1 MMRDNTVK
9 NSASN
14 LPITQALQA
23 QSGQLLPVITQVLSE
38 LQYTQIVH
46 QRISQQQIKKG
57 TEQIQESN
65 TQITKQRSKQSYY
78 QGLTRAY
85 HVEYG
90 SVMIKWVL
98 HGTSDKLQSVSD
110 LTHEISVLQ
119 ALYNSQKTQVSS
131 ITPPLL
137 AYHNLGIDTLGQS
150 QQLTVLVMPHYK
162 NGSLAKLLNH
172 HVLLTHYQ
180 KHNLIKE
187 SAHLVCNLHKAGWL
201 HNDIKPSN
209 ILLNDTS
216 INSKDM
222 DSSNNH
228 MLSDLLLTDFALTQR
243 NDQPNAI
250 NFSGGTPA
258 YLAPE
263 RWQGQRATI
272 QSDIYAFGIMM
283 VEILI
288 GKRPFNIDHQSN
300 QPMTDWA
307 IQHCQQPIPK
317 LPLEY
322 VRYQSIVDNVLAKRV
337 EKRYQRMEAVLGELE
352 KL

>member
-1 MMRDNTVK
+1 MK

-14 LPITQALQA
+14 LPIKQALQA
-23 QSGQLLPVITQVLSE
+23 QSGQLLPVITQAVSE
-38 LQYTQIVH
+38 LQYNQIVH
-46 QRISQQQIKKG
+46 QRISQQYREG
-57 TEQIQESN
+57 RVEQIQESN
-65 TQITKQRSKQSYY
+65 THITKQSCY
-78 QGLTRAY
+78 QGITRAR

-90 SVMIKWVL
+90 SVIIKWEL
-98 HGTSDKLQSVSD
+98 RATSVRLQSVSD

-119 ALYNSQKTQVSS
+119 ALYTSQKTQVSS

-137 AYHNLGIDTLGQS
+137 AYYNVEVDTLGQS
-150 QQLTVLVMPHYK
+150 QQLTVLVMPHYE

-172 HVLLTHYQ
+172 HLALTDNQ
-180 KHNLIKE
+180 KNDLIKE
-187 SAHLVCNLHKAGWL
+187 SAHLVCNLHNAGWL

-209 ILLNDTS
+209 ILLSDNLTTHA
-216 INSKDM
+216 
-222 DSSNNH
+222 DSDCIVP
-228 MLSDLLLTDFALTQR
+228 DLLLTDFALAQR

-288 GKRPFNIDHQSN
+288 GKRAFNIDSKSN
-300 QPMTDWA
+300 QSMTDWA

-322 VRYQSIVDNVLAKRV
+322 ARYQSIVDKALAKRV
-337 EKRYQRMEAVLGELE
+337 EKRYQNMEAVLGEVE

>member
-23 QSGQLLPVITQVLSE
+23 QSGQLLPVITQALSE

-46 QRISQQQIKKG
+46 QRISQQYREG
-57 TEQIQESN
+57 STEQTQESK
-65 TQITKQRSKQSYY
+65 TQITKQRSKQSCY
-78 QGLTRAY
+78 QGITRAR

-90 SVMIKWVL
+90 SVIIKWEL
-98 HGTSDKLQSVSD
+98 RATSIRLQSVSD

-137 AYHNLGIDTLGQS
+137 AYHNVEVDTLGQS
-150 QQLTVLVMPHYK
+150 QQLTVLVMSYYES
-162 NGSLAKLLNH
+162 GSLAKLLNH
-172 HVLLTHYQ
+172 HVSLTDNQ
-180 KHNLIKE
+180 KHDLIKE
-187 SAHLVCNLHKAGWL
+187 SAHLVCNLHNAGWL

-209 ILLNDTS
+209 ILLSDNLTS
-216 INSKDM
+216 HA
-222 DSSNNH
+222 DSDCI
-228 MLSDLLLTDFALTQR
+228 MPDLLLTDFALAQR
-243 NDQPNAI
+243 NDRPNAI

-263 RWQGQRATI
+263 RWQEQRATI

-283 VEILI
+283 VEILV
-288 GKRPFNIDHQSN
+288 GKRPFNIDPQSN
-300 QPMTDWA
+300 QSMTDWA
-307 IQHCQQPIPK
+307 IQHCQQSIPK

-322 VRYQSIVDNVLAKRV
+322 VRYQSIVDKALAKRI
-337 EKRYQRMEAVLGELE
+337 EKRYQSMDEVIANL
-352 KL
+352 

>member
-1 MMRDNTVK
+1 MK

-14 LPITQALQA
+14 LPITQALQV
-23 QSGQLLPVITQVLSE
+23 QSGQLLPVITQALSE
-38 LQYTQIVH
+38 RAYSKIVH
-46 QRISQQQIKKG
+46 QRISQQYREGG

-65 TQITKQRSKQSYY
+65 TQIAKQRSKQGYY
-78 QGLTRAY
+78 QGLTRAR
-85 HVEYG
+85 HLEYG
-90 SVMIKWVL
+90 SVMIKWEL
-98 HGTSDKLQSVSD
+98 RATSDKLQSVSD
-110 LTHEISVLQ
+110 LTYEISVLQ

-137 AYHNLGIDTLGQS
+137 AYHNVEVDTLGQS

-172 HVLLTHYQ
+172 YLSLTDNQ
-180 KHNLIKE
+180 KHDLIKE
-187 SAHLVCNLHKAGWL
+187 SAHLVCNLHNAGWL

-209 ILLNDTS
+209 ILLS
-216 INSKDM
+216 
-222 DSSNNH
+222 DSLTTHAYSDCIVP
-228 MLSDLLLTDFALTQR
+228 DLLLTDFALAQR
-243 NDQPNAI
+243 IDRPNAI

-288 GKRPFNIDHQSN
+288 GKRAFNIDFQSQ

-317 LPLEY
+317 LLLEY
-322 VRYQSIVDNVLAKRV
+322 VRYQSIVDKVLAKRV
-337 EKRYQRMEAVLGELE
+337 EKRYQSMEAVLGELE

>member
-1 MMRDNTVK
+1 MK

-14 LPITQALQA
+14 LPITQALQV
-23 QSGQLLPVITQVLSE
+23 QSGQLLPVITQALSE

-46 QRISQQQIKKG
+46 QRISQQQIEKG
-57 TEQIQESN
+57 AERTQESN
-65 TQITKQRSKQSYY
+65 THITKQRSKQSCY
-78 QGLTRAY
+78 QGLTRAR

-90 SVMIKWVL
+90 SVIIKWEL
-98 HGTSDKLQSVSD
+98 RATSVRLQSVSD
-110 LTHEISVLQ
+110 LTHEISMLQ
-119 ALYNSQKTQVSS
+119 ALYTSQKTQVSS

-137 AYHNLGIDTLGQS
+137 AYHNVDIDTLGQS
-150 QQLTVLVMPHYK
+150 QQLTVLVMPHYE

-172 HVLLTHYQ
+172 HVLLTDNQ
-180 KHNLIKE
+180 KHDLIKE
-187 SAHLVCNLHKAGWL
+187 SAHLVCNLNNVGWL

-209 ILLNDTS
+209 ILLSDNLTS
-216 INSKDM
+216 HA
-222 DSSNNH
+222 DSDCIVP
-228 MLSDLLLTDFALTQR
+228 DLLLTDFALAQR
-243 NDQPNAI
+243 IDQPNAI

-263 RWQGQRATI
+263 RWQGKRATI

-288 GKRPFNIDHQSN
+288 GKRPFNIDPQSN
-300 QPMTDWA
+300 QSMTDWA
-307 IQHCQQPIPK
+307 IQHCQKPIPK

-322 VRYQSIVDNVLAKRV
+322 IRYQSIVDKALAKRI
-337 EKRYQRMEAVLGELE
+337 EKRYQSMEAVLGELE

>member
-1 MMRDNTVK
+1 VK

-14 LPITQALQA
+14 SLIKQALQA
-23 QSGQLLPVITQVLSE
+23 KSRQLLPVITQALSE
-38 LQYTQIVH
+38 RAYSKIVH
-46 QRISQQQIKKG
+46 QRISQQYREG
-57 TEQIQESN
+57 STEQTQESN
-65 TQITKQRSKQSYY
+65 THITKQSSY
-78 QGLTRAY
+78 QGLTRAR

-90 SVMIKWVL
+90 SVIIKWEL
-98 HGTSDKLQSVSD
+98 RATSVRLQSISD
-110 LTHEISVLQ
+110 LIHEISALQ

-137 AYHNLGIDTLGQS
+137 TYYNVEIDTLGQS

-172 HVLLTHYQ
+172 HVSLTDNQ

-187 SAHLVCNLHKAGWL
+187 SAHLVCNLHNAGWL

-209 ILLNDTS
+209 ILLSDNLTTHA
-216 INSKDM
+216 
-222 DSSNNH
+222 DSDCIVP
-228 MLSDLLLTDFALTQR
+228 DLLLIDFALAQR

-250 NFSGGTPA
+250 SFSGGTPA

-263 RWQGQRATI
+263 RWQEKRATI

-288 GKRPFNIDHQSN
+288 GKRPFNIDPQSN
-300 QPMTDWA
+300 QSMTDWA

-322 VRYQSIVDNVLAKRV
+322 ARYQSIVDKALAKRV
-337 EKRYQRMEAVLGELE
+337 EKRYQSMEAVLGEVK

>member
-1 MMRDNTVK
+1 MK

-14 LPITQALQA
+14 LPITQALQV
-23 QSGQLLPVITQVLSE
+23 QSGQLLPVITQAVSE
-38 LQYTQIVH
+38 RAYSKIVH
-46 QRISQQQIKKG
+46 QRISQQFREES
-57 TEQIQESN
+57 TEQTQESN
-65 TQITKQRSKQSYY
+65 TQITKQSSY
-78 QGLTRAY
+78 QGLTRA
-85 HVEYG
+85 HHSEDG
-90 SVMIKWVL
+90 CVMIKWEL
-98 HGTSDKLQSVSD
+98 RATLERLQSVSD

-119 ALYNSQKTQVSS
+119 ALYTSQKTQISS

-137 AYHNLGIDTLGQS
+137 AYYNVEIDTLGQS
-150 QQLTVLVMPHYK
+150 QQLTVLVMPYYE

-172 HVLLTHYQ
+172 HVSLTHNQ
-180 KHNLIKE
+180 KHDLIKE
-187 SAHLVCNLHKAGWL
+187 SAHLVCNLHNVGWL

-209 ILLNDTS
+209 ILLSDNPTTHA
-216 INSKDM
+216 
-222 DSSNNH
+222 DSDCIVP
-228 MLSDLLLTDFALTQR
+228 DLLLTDFALAQR
-243 NDQPNAI
+243 IDQPNAI

-288 GKRPFNIDHQSN
+288 GKRPFNIDSQSN
-300 QPMTDWA
+300 QSMTDWA

-317 LPLEY
+317 LPLKY
-322 VRYQSIVDNVLAKRV
+322 ARYQSIVDNVLAKRV
-337 EKRYQRMEAVLGELE
+337 EKRYQSMEDVLGEVK